1 MFAFNA
7 SGIEYYTLGLLSDWR
22 GFGVFDSDI
31 KLKTSPPPP
40 SLLQGAGS
48 AEMMGM
54 LDQQNHL
61 FLNKKDVVVTA

>member
-22 GFGVFDSDI
+22 GFGVFDSD
-31 KLKTSPPPP
+31 KSPPP

>member
-31 KLKTSPPPP
+31 KLKTSPPVFA
-40 SLLQGAGS
+40 AGGRLCRNDGY
-48 AEMMGM
+48 A
-54 LDQQNHL
+54 
-61 FLNKKDVVVTA
+61 

>member
-31 KLKTSPPPP
+31 KLKTSPPR
-40 SLLQGAGS
+40 LCCRGQALQ
-48 AEMMGM
+48 
-54 LDQQNHL
+54 
-61 FLNKKDVVVTA
+61 K